1 MGEAQKVWLRTLS
14 FQRKSATRGDNH
26 LVSEVVLE
34 RQLII
39 LELESSD
46 LHAPEKKQD
55 SWWGYWQSQCKTIK
69 VKVKSLS
76 HVRLFATPRTVAYYV
91 PPYMGFSRQEY

>member
-1 MGEAQKVWLRTLS
+1 VRPREVGLRTLS
-14 FQRKSATRGDNH
+14 FQRKSATGGDNH
-26 LVSEVVLE
+26 LGSEVVLE

-69 VKVKSLS
+69 VKGKSLS
-76 HVRLFATPRTVAYYV
+76 HV
-91 PPYMGFSRQEY
+91 

>member
-1 MGEAQKVWLRTLS
+1 MRPREVGLRTLS
-14 FQRKSATRGDNH
+14 FQRKSATGGDNH

-46 LHAPEKKQD
+46 LHAPEKKQG
-55 SWWGYWQSQCKTIK
+55 SWWGYWHSQCKTIK
-69 VKVKSLS
+69 VKGKSLS
-76 HVRLFATPRTVAYYV
+76 HV
-91 PPYMGFSRQEY
+91 

>member
-1 MGEAQKVWLRTLS
+1 MRPREVGLRTLS
-14 FQRKSATRGDNH
+14 FQRKSGTGGDNH

-46 LHAPEKKQD
+46 LHAAERKQD
-55 SWWGYWQSQCKTIK
+55 SWWGYWHSLWKTMK
-69 VKVKSLS
+69 VKVKSVSRVL
-76 HVRLFATPRTVAYYV
+76 LFATPWTVAY
-91 PPYMGFSRQEY
+91 